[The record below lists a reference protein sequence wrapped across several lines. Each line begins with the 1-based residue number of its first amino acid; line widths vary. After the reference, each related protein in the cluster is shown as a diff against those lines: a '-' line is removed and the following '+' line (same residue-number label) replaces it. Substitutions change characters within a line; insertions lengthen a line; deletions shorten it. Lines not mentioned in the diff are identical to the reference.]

1 MSSEAAP
8 PDPRGLG
15 VSKAAWEQHRL
26 GEAAS
31 LVRDRNLLGVK
42 VQAIARGGQRLV
54 FGSVRAFTI
63 GVGIR

>member
-54 FGSVRAFTI
+54 LDLCGHL
-63 GVGIR
+63 